1 MKKSYPEM
9 EIKSETNSYVDQ
21 ITLELLMNKSQ
32 YHKFVSKN
40 NPDEFNKIQN
50 HYDEIDNYRDDI
62 MELTKELLTSRYKNV
77 STEVNESFDAYVK
90 SLINHF
96 KMKEIETKNE
106 YNKYDREV
114 DTMFDE
120 VEDQSGPI
128 NVDRSVWGK
137 SIVNATNTKIF
148 SKYILNVYNYKRN
161 NINHVEKL

>member
-1 MKKSYPEM
+1 MDASGEEIIPGM
-9 EIKSETNSYVDQ
+9 EIKSETNSFVDQ

-62 MELTKELLTSRYKNV
+62 MELTKELLTNRYKNV
-77 STEVNESFDAYVK
+77 STEVNELFDAYVK

-96 KMKEIETKNE
+96 KMKEVETKNE

-120 VEDQSGPI
+120 IDDRPGPI
-128 NVDRSVWGK
+128 NVDKSVWGK
-137 SIVNATNTKIF
+137 SIV
-148 SKYILNVYNYKRN
+148 KRN
-161 NINHVEKL
+161 KY